1 LRQILLFSAQEL
13 HIGCASRSNVNY
25 SSARNPRWRSPFRT
39 RNSHFLYRTTTMT
52 AVSPPSSTAE
62 LLNLLHGSGIHA
74 PTSIT
79 ERLSEVADLPPD
91 PIRAADILVREGLIT
106 RFQAKQL
113 LAGRHRGFRL
123 GSYVIQDLLGQG
135 GMGAVYLAE
144 HATLRRRVALKVLR
158 PQKGPDARV
167 SVERFLR
174 EARAAAALDHPNIVR
189 IHDVAQQSDV
199 HYLAMEYV
207 EGQTLDQILARGGG
221 IAPSQAVAYIA
232 QAAAGLQH
240 AHEKGFVHRDIK
252 PANLIL
258 SNDGTIKIL
267 DMGLARSLTSDADNL
282 TEILD
287 KGAIVGTADFIA
299 PEQALGDAQVDIRAD
314 IYSLGATFFALVT
327 GKPPFRGSTSQ
338 KLAQHQLRPA
348 PDLASQDRT
357 FPPELAKVVNKM
369 LAKKPEE
376 RYQTP
381 ADVIAALAPW
391 LSDDGEQKVVVGL
404 SGTDQGSS
412 GRLRETLASKRTKRT
427 ETEPAAP
434 EPTPAPRRNQKVLIG
449 AAIGSVLLA
458 ALVAYAIWPSS
469 KPANPSVAAN
479 TPGSSTELQPQP
491 VTPGP
496 VTPSSTPEEN
506 KLPIG
511 PVRTNPKVS
520 IRATVDGFYV
530 QTAKYEAVI
539 DKTDGCLSSFRIAGT
554 EFLRNGAAL
563 AGGRTTARGGYF
575 YYEKGGHQGL
585 VKLTEI
591 QQPAPNLIVATG
603 GTFTVRYEFSPNA
616 LTITA
621 QNATDDTVPYYILFD
636 SETVHDVV
644 NDKGEQFSVPI
655 AQTQATPL
663 DPKWRTTTWVAGRAS
678 LKVTDQTDDAA
689 TKLWGPFSEFRS
701 QVWESVART
710 YNHVQVTL
718 EPTVGPEE
726 SLPPLTPGAV
736 QVFRAGPARQ
746 VRTELYEAM
755 VDRDG
760 CMPTL
765 RIDGVEIMKANIN
778 VSRGAYFLPGYPL
791 PYDIKQPAP
800 TTITAECDKAAVQY
814 EFAPTKMTW
823 TIENRA
829 DHGMPFFIVMDTSVT
844 AVRNDNGEWGK
855 TPIHSGDKIDPK
867 WATTT
872 WFAGRVKLKL
882 TGCTRVWG
890 PWEQKYQVWE
900 ASMAPKEKRVITV
913 EMGLTDANEA
923 AKIAEMTGV
932 KPDLATDLTLDA
944 PMNYQ
949 VFQRKTKLQ
958 GAMTIRGRVRTAYDK
973 LEVRLQGKS
982 LQGPVSEEWCPILL
996 AEKTRTFEAS
1006 VPTPA
1011 GGWYQVEVRALKDG
1025 KVVGQMRVD
1034 KVGIG
1039 EVFIGAGQS
1048 NSTNCGQERI
1058 QQKSGMV
1065 SAFSGTS
1072 WQIADDPQPGV
1083 HDNSSGGSYWP
1094 AFGDAMYE
1102 EYQVPIGVASTGH
1115 SGTSVNQWAPGS
1127 ELCRWT
1133 ITRMKQLGP
1142 NGFRAVLWHQGESD
1156 VGMAADE
1163 YARKMTALIRE
1174 TRKSAGWEMPW
1185 FVAQVSYHNPN
1196 QVSFPNPRMGQKKLW
1211 DSGVAY
1217 EGPDTDT
1224 LTGDNRDEGGRGIHF
1239 SPKGL
1244 RAHGKMWA
1252 AKVAVYLDKE
1262 LAK

>member
-1 LRQILLFSAQEL
+1 MR
-13 HIGCASRSNVNY
+13 
-25 SSARNPRWRSPFRT
+25 
-39 RNSHFLYRTTTMT
+39 
-52 AVSPPSSTAE
+52 
-62 LLNLLHGSGIHA
+62 GSGLFGPA
-74 PTSIT
+74 AVDK
-79 ERLSEVADLPPD
+79 RLPEAADLPPD
-91 PIRAADILVREGLIT
+91 PIRAADILVRQGVLT

-207 EGQTLDQILARGGG
+207 EGQTLDQILARGGA
-221 IAPSQAVAYIA
+221 IAPSLAVGYIA

-267 DMGLARSLTSDADNL
+267 DMGLARSLTSAADNL

-287 KGAIVGTADFIA
+287 KGAIVGTADYIA
-299 PEQALGDAQVDIRAD
+299 PEQAFGDVQVDIRAD
-314 IYSLGATFFALVT
+314 VYSLGATFFALVT

-338 KLAQHQLRPA
+338 KLAQHQLKPA

-357 FPPELAKVVNKM
+357 FPPDLAKVVNKM
-369 LAKKPEE
+369 LAKKPDE

-381 ADVIAALAPW
+381 AEVIAALAPW

-404 SGTDQGSS
+404 SGTDEGSS
-412 GRLRETLASKRTKRT
+412 GRLRETIASKRTKRT
-427 ETEPAAP
+427 EQEPTAP
-434 EPTPAPRRNQKVLIG
+434 PPTPAPRRNQKIWIG
-449 AAIGSVLLA
+449 AAIGGVLLA
-458 ALVAYAIWPSS
+458 ALVAYAAWPSN
-469 KPANPSVAAN
+469 KPANTTAAN
-479 TPGSSTELQPQP
+479 TPGTPNEQPNP
-491 VTPGP
+491 LPGTPTPTTPDEGKTPGVP
-496 VTPSSTPEEN
+496 AR
-506 KLPIG
+506 G
-511 PVRTNPKVS
+511 NPKVS
-520 IRATVDGFYV
+520 IRSTVDGFYV
-530 QTAKYEAVI
+530 QTAKYEAII
-539 DKTDGCLSSFRIAGT
+539 DKTDGCLSSFRVAGT
-554 EFLRNGAAL
+554 EFLRNGASL

-585 VKLTEI
+585 VKLTEL
-591 QQPAPNLIVATG
+591 QQPAPNVIVATG

-616 LTITA
+616 LTVTA
-621 QNATDDTVPYYILFD
+621 QNATDDTVPYYLLLD
-636 SETVHDVV
+636 SEAVHDVV
-644 NDKGEQFSVPI
+644 NDKGEQFSVPL
-655 AQTQATPL
+655 AQTQNVPL

-678 LKVTDQTDDAA
+678 LKVTDLTDDAA

-710 YNHVQVTL
+710 YNHVQFTL

-726 SLPPLTPGAV
+726 SLPPLAPGAV
-736 QVFRAGPARQ
+736 QVYRSGRARQ

-755 VDRDG
+755 VDHDG
-760 CMPTL
+760 NMPTL

-778 VSRGAYFLPGYPL
+778 VSRGAYFLPGFPL

-800 TTITAECDKAAVQY
+800 TTITAQCDKAAIQY

-829 DHGMPFFIVMDTSVT
+829 DGGMPFFIVMDTSVT
-844 AVRNDNGEWGK
+844 AVRNDKGEWAK
-855 TPIHSGDKIDPK
+855 TPTHSGDQIDPK
-867 WATTT
+867 WGTTT
-872 WFAGRVKLKL
+872 WYAGRVKLKL
-882 TGCTRVWG
+882 TGCSKVWG

-913 EMGLTDANEA
+913 EMGLTDADEA
-923 AKIAEMTGV
+923 AKIAEITGT
-932 KPDLATDLTLDA
+932 KPELATDLTLDS

-973 LEVRLQGKS
+973 LEVRMQGKS
-982 LQGPVSEEWCPILL
+982 LQGAVSEEWRLIPL

-1011 GGWYQVEVRALKDG
+1011 GGWYEVEVRALKDG

-1039 EVFIGAGQS
+1039 EIFIGAGQS
-1048 NSTNCGQERI
+1048 NSTNCGQEKI

-1065 SAFSGTS
+1065 SSFSGTS
-1072 WQIADDPQPGV
+1072 WQLGDDPQPGV

-1127 ELCRWT
+1127 DLCRWT
-1133 ITRMKQLGP
+1133 TTRMKQFGP

-1156 VGMAADE
+1156 VAMSPDE
-1163 YARKMTALIRE
+1163 YSRKMTALIRE
-1174 TRKSAGWEMPW
+1174 TQKSVGWDAPW

-1196 QVSFPNPRMGQKKLW
+1196 QVSFPNPRAGQKKLW
-1211 DSGVAY
+1211 DSGVAF

-1244 RAHGKMWA
+1244 RAHGKLWA
-1252 AKVAVYLDKE
+1252 QKVGPYLDKQ